1 MRTTVLLMIAMM
13 AIQAISAAS
22 TRRMQQAVQPQAD
35 TGNAGTASAST
46 NTNGNSTTVSF
57 KIFGG
62 VWELTWD
69 KWIWG
74 IVFMVGGLVLCIFTL
89 QWWKVLR
96 IPLGGVIGFFCA
108 FAILTYCINPY
119 VADPKATGWK
129 ILWYCLVA
137 VLCVVGVVLFWKC
150 PNVSVGA
157 TCAWMGYMGGLQVV
171 TIIEKFII
179 EQPDGNN
186 TTEIWALLIVI
197 AFSAG
202 GFFLGCYF
210 PNFTIIAGTAFAG
223 AFLAVTGLGLMT
235 SQYPTPGTTTKGWEW
250 WMYFIGQWI
259 LGVSGFMFQWCVS
272 YKKHNHRVRDD
283 EQAHLQSHGEHVE
296 VQAQVEV
303 RI

>member
-1 MRTTVLLMIAMM
+1 MRTTVLLIIAMM
-13 AIQAISAAS
+13 AIQAISTQA
-22 TRRMQQAVQPQAD
+22 TRRMQAVQPKAD
-35 TGNAGTASAST
+35 TGNAGTASGSAT
-46 NTNGNSTTVSF
+46 TNGNQTTVSL

-74 IVFMVGGLVLCIFTL
+74 IIFMVGGLVLCIFTL
-89 QWWKVLR
+89 SWWKFLR
-96 IPLGGVIGFFCA
+96 IPIGGVIGFFCA

-119 VADPKATGWK
+119 VADPKAMGWK
-129 ILWYCLVA
+129 ILWYCLIA
-137 VLCVVGVVLFWKC
+137 VMCVVGVVLFWKC

-171 TIIEKFII
+171 TIIEQSMDNEMK
-179 EQPDGNN
+179 
-186 TTEIWALLIVI
+186 EIWSLLIVI
-197 AFSAG
+197 ACAAG

-223 AFLAVTGLGLMT
+223 AFLTVTGLGLMT
-235 SQYPTPGTTTKGWEW
+235 SQYPTPGKTTHVWIW
-250 WMYFIGQWI
+250 WMYFVGQWV
-259 LGVSGFMFQWCVS
+259 LGVAGFMFQWCVS

-283 EQAHLQSHGEHVE
+283 EQAKLESQEQCE

>member
-1 MRTTVLLMIAMM
+1 MRTTVLLIIAMM
-13 AIQAISAAS
+13 AIQAISTQS
-22 TRRMQQAVQPQAD
+22 TRRMQSAPLKAD
-35 TGNAGTASAST
+35 AGNNGTASAST
-46 NTNGNSTTVSF
+46 NTNGNSTTVSI

-74 IVFMVGGLVLCIFTL
+74 ILFMVAGIVLCIFTL
-89 QWWKVLR
+89 SWWKFLR

-119 VADPKATGWK
+119 VADPKAQGWK
-129 ILWYCLVA
+129 ILWYCMVA
-137 VLCVVGVVLFWKC
+137 VLCIVGVILFWKC
-150 PNVSVGA
+150 PNISVGA
-157 TCAWMGYMGGLQVV
+157 TCAWMGYMGGLQLV
-171 TIIEKFII
+171 TIIE
-179 EQPDGNN
+179 QYMDNGMA
-186 TTEIWALLIVI
+186 EIWSLLIVI
-197 AFSAG
+197 ACSAG

-210 PNFTIIAGTAFAG
+210 PNFTIIAGTAFSG

-235 SQYPTPGTTTKGWEW
+235 SQYPTPGSTTKGWVW

-259 LGVSGFMFQWCVS
+259 LGVSGFMFQWCIS
-272 YKKHNHRVRDD
+272 YRKHNHRVRDE
-283 EQAHLQSHGEHVE
+283 EQAHLESHEQVE